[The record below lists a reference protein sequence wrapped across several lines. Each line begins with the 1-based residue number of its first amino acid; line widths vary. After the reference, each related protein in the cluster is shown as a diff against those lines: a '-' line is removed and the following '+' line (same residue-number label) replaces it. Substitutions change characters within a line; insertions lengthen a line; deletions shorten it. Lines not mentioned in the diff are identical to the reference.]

1 MNHNARSKFLLA
13 AVAVAAAA
21 APRPLWACA
30 ACYGKS
36 DSPMAAGMN
45 WGIFSL
51 LAVVV
56 SVLGGIAAFGIYM
69 ARRAAALSAANAPVA
84 PSSEASAPI
93 SSPP

>member
-1 MNHNARSKFLLA
+1 MNYNARFKFLLA

-21 APRPLWACA
+21 APSPLWACA

-69 ARRAAALSAANAPVA
+69 ARRAAALSVTAAPVS
-84 PSSEASAPI
+84 PSSEPSAPV
-93 SSPP
+93 SSPS